1 MLRKMSVMSILLAG
15 LSAPL
20 MAQDANVIEAVYTCE
35 RGVDIPVSYING
47 DTSVAVLWAEGQLI
61 TLERAESGSGARY
74 MTAPNTSGYV
84 WWSKGNTGKLDWFDN
99 DIGEE
104 VTLFAF
110 CETSE

>member
-1 MLRKMSVMSILLAG
+1 MLRIALMSLMLSGLSGPLLAQEN
-15 LSAPL
+15 PL
-20 MAQDANVIEAVYTCE
+20 IRAIYTCE
-35 RGVDIPVSYING
+35 RGVQIPVVYING

-74 MTAPNTSGYV
+74 MTPPNTSGYV

-110 CETSE
+110 CETEE